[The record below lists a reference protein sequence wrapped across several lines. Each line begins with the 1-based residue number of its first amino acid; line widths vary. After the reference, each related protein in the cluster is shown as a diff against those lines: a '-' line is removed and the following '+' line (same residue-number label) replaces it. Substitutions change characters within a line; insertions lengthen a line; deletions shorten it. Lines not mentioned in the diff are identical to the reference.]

1 MKREKI
7 KSEILE
13 LIDDNY
19 SNWRKAAFYSD
30 PEVVEVLDRLQRVW
44 EEEGM
49 KGYPIDYAS
58 DEELALLYDKARTYA
73 YMPEDRA
80 RSIVFGRQGGD
91 EEEQG
96 SSLRRFLRRL
106 LG

>member
-1 MKREKI
+1 MDRDKM

-30 PEVVEVLDRLQRVW
+30 PEVVEILDRLQREW
-44 EEEGM
+44 EDGGM
-49 KGYPIDYAS
+49 QGYPIDYAS
-58 DEELALLYDKARTYA
+58 DEELEILYEKARTYA

-80 RSIVFGRQGGD
+80 RSIVFGRQGGE

-96 SSLRRFLRRL
+96 SSLRRFFRRL